1 VPSGLPTF
9 SGSRSF
15 PKGISIQKKSVPSGT
30 CSESVSTWSVT
41 STSHILSIKNIVSRN
56 LGITMKSDVIKRL
69 KDEDVK
75 KLFPEPNLYLS
86 VMASLT
92 TVQHLTGQVGQ
103 IEKTLLGQIRLR
115 DDFKGL
121 LAIPGIGI
129 TLGLTIML
137 EVGDIRRFEA
147 VGNYASYCR
156 CVQSVR
162 RSNDKKTGEGNRKN
176 GNKYLS
182 WAYVEAA
189 NMAKRYYPTIKR
201 YYEKKSAKTNTTVA
215 IKAVAHK
222 LARASYYVLKDE
234 AVFDEKRLFG

>member
-1 VPSGLPTF
+1 
-9 SGSRSF
+9 
-15 PKGISIQKKSVPSGT
+15 
-30 CSESVSTWSVT
+30 
-41 STSHILSIKNIVSRN
+41 
-56 LGITMKSDVIKRL
+56 MKSDVIKRL

-121 LAIPGIGI
+121 LRIPGIGI

-162 RSNDKKTGEGNRKN
+162 RSNDKKTGEG
-176 GNKYLS
+176 
-182 WAYVEAA
+182 
-189 NMAKRYYPTIKR
+189 
-201 YYEKKSAKTNTTVA
+201 
-215 IKAVAHK
+215 
-222 LARASYYVLKDE
+222 
-234 AVFDEKRLFG
+234 

>member
-1 VPSGLPTF
+1 LPTF

-15 PKGISIQKKSVPSGT
+15 PKAISIPKRNDRCAT
-30 CSESVSTWSVT
+30 YSENVSTWSVT
-41 STSHILSIKNIVSRN
+41 GPPISSSIKNIVSRN
-56 LGITMKSDVIKRL
+56 MGITMKSDDIKTMTAT
-69 KDEDVK
+69 EVEG
-75 KLFPEPNLYLS
+75 LFREPHLYLS
-86 VMASLT
+86 IMASLT
-92 TVQHLTGQVGQ
+92 TVQHLTSQVRQ

-121 LAIPGIGI
+121 LRIPGIGI
-129 TLGLTIML
+129 ILGLTIML
-137 EVGDIRRFEA
+137 EVGDIRRFEG

-189 NMAKRYYPTIKR
+189 NIAKRHPTIKR
-201 YYEKKSAKTNTTVA
+201 YYEKKAARTKNVVA

-222 LARASYYVLKDE
+222 LARASYYVLRDR
-234 AVFDEKRLFG
+234 AVFDERRLFG